1 MQNIV
6 QYRIS
11 TYLKDRQTEENRI
24 FLSTDLKS
32 RRRNDRMKFSFHSFR
47 KGGKKSLGGRVAG
60 FIRITLCVCVCAVQV
75 QQLVPLRDQSLMEEN
90 ARQQNNERLRRQFA
104 QQANVIGP
112 WIQNKMEVGVSV
124 AVATIPPAE
133 PYPY

>member
-1 MQNIV
+1 MC
-6 QYRIS
+6 
-11 TYLKDRQTEENRI
+11 
-24 FLSTDLKS
+24 
-32 RRRNDRMKFSFHSFR
+32 
-47 KGGKKSLGGRVAG
+47 GGVL
-60 FIRITLCVCVCAVQV
+60 QV

-124 AVATIPPAE
+124 AVATDALPLLLRL
-133 PYPY
+133 PYLIRTVRACRKSAASPSR